1 MRKIHIKVLHALNG
15 WIEVAEFYFGEF
27 FVYEV
32 YHLAH
37 THALAGVGNAHLA
50 QVPVGV
56 YVEAAP
62 LYHAEVGGADE
73 LAQGIKLGYAVRHTG
88 EYEVVD
94 G

>member
-15 WIEVAEFYFGEF
+15 WIEVAKFYFGEF

-37 THALAGVGNAHLA
+37 AHALAGVGNAHLA
-50 QVPVGV
+50 QVPVRV
-56 YVEAAP
+56 YIEAAP
-62 LYHAEVGGADE
+62 LYHAEVGGAYE
-73 LAQGIKLGYAVRHTG
+73 FAQGIKLSYAVRHAG